1 MMSPRR
7 QSRIVAIQILYQI
20 QLITTPVSDVPV
32 SDVIELFWRSQ
43 ATSVELRPF
52 ATQLVEGT
60 AAHLTVIDDL
70 LQNTSKN
77 WKLHRMPIVD
87 LSILR
92 CATYEIL
99 YVDDIDPATSINEA
113 IEIAKSY
120 STPDSSKFIN
130 GVLDNIRKK
139 HTAPILEPITLKKN
153 QLPL

>member
-1 MMSPRR
+1 MSPRR

-20 QLITTPVSDVPV
+20 QLTTTPVSDV
-32 SDVIELFWRSQ
+32 IKQFWRSQ

-60 AAHLTVIDDL
+60 AAHLSVIDDI

-77 WKLHRMPIVD
+77 WRLHRMPIVD

-92 CATYEIL
+92 CAIYEIL

-120 STPDSSKFIN
+120 STPDSPKFIN

-139 HTAPILEPITLKKN
+139 HGPPILEHITLEKN
-153 QLPL
+153 QLPH

>member
-1 MMSPRR
+1 MPSRR
-7 QSRIVAIQILYQI
+7 QSRIAAMQMLYQI
-20 QLITTPVSDVPV
+20 QLTATAVEVVMEGFWWSQDT
-32 SDVIELFWRSQ
+32 SAELY
-43 ATSVELRPF
+43 PF
-52 ATQLVEGT
+52 AVQLVEGT
-60 AAHLTVIDDL
+60 TAHLETIDAL

-99 YVDDIDPATSINEA
+99 YLSEIDPAVAINEA

-120 STPDSSKFIN
+120 STPDSPKFIN

-139 HTAPILEPITLKKN
+139 HQNVPED
-153 QLPL
+153 